1 MSRTLLQR
9 LHHAI
14 AVNDAL
20 ALPIAQENLRRLYF
34 SALLAVPF
42 DLIHILIFRLNLQ
55 GSSPEYNGWR
65 LDIIRV
71 HTVVAVLFTLLGLL
85 AWQALPPRRS
95 APLWY
100 MQTLT
105 VLGSALVLGFGIAI
119 TSADQQVTSSITPFL
134 MASVATALIILL
146 RPTLAVVLY
155 ILALAAFELS
165 MALTQGSPQLRLSNQ
180 MGGLTICGIG
190 LVLSF
195 ILWHGHVRNL
205 RQREFLRQQRLELEE
220 KNRQLEYLAGHD
232 PLTGLFNRRQFDQ
245 LVGMELS
252 RSTRQPAP
260 ISLLMVDLDHFKFIN
275 DRYGHPLGDEVIRHT
290 ASLLR
295 NHTRTG
301 DSVARLGGEEFLLLL
316 PDTSQPQARVI
327 AEKVR
332 RLLEETPLPMKDGL
346 LYLTASFG
354 IACLDAGLPGT
365 YEGLYAAADKAL
377 YKAKASGRNR
387 VEVIALGAEM
397 GTFD

>member
-14 AVNDAL
+14 AINDAL
-20 ALPIAQENLRRLYF
+20 APPIARENLRRLYF
-34 SALLAVPF
+34 AALLAVPF
-42 DLIHILIFRLNLQ
+42 DLIHIVVFRLNLQ
-55 GSSPEYNGWR
+55 GSSPEYDGWR

-71 HTVVAVLFTLLGLL
+71 HAVVAVLFSLLGLL
-85 AWQALPPRRS
+85 AWLASPPRRS

-100 MQTLT
+100 MQILT
-105 VLGSALVLGFGIAI
+105 VLGSLLVLGFGVAI
-119 TSADQQVTSSITPFL
+119 TGADQQVTSSITPFL
-134 MASVATALIILL
+134 MASVATALLILL
-146 RPTLAVVLY
+146 RPSLAVILY
-155 ILALAAFELS
+155 ILALSAFELT
-165 MALTQGSPQLRLSNQ
+165 MVLTQASPQLRLSNQ

-252 RSTRQPAP
+252 RVARQPAP

-295 NHTRTG
+295 NYTRTG

-316 PDTSQPQARVI
+316 PDTAQFQARAI

-354 IACLDAGLPGT
+354 IACLEAGVPGT

-387 VEVIALGAEM
+387 VEVIELGMEM

>member
-20 ALPIAQENLRRLYF
+20 ALPIARENLRRLYV

-42 DLIHILIFRLNLQ
+42 DLVHILVFRLNLQ
-55 GSSPEYNGWR
+55 GSSPEYDGWR

-71 HTVVAVLFTLLGLL
+71 HATVAVFFSLLGLL
-85 AWQALPPRRS
+85 AWLASPPRRH

-105 VLGSALVLGFGIAI
+105 ILGSILLLGFGIAI
-119 TSADQQVTSSITPFL
+119 TGADQQVTSSITPFL
-134 MASVATALIILL
+134 MASVATSLIILL
-146 RPTLAVVLY
+146 RPSLAVTLY
-155 ILALAAFELS
+155 ILALAVFELT
-165 MALTQGSPQLRLSNQ
+165 MTLTQASPQLRLSNQ

-252 RSTRQPAP
+252 RAARQPAP

-295 NHTRTG
+295 NYTRTG

-354 IACLDAGLPGT
+354 IACLEAGIPGT

-387 VEVIALGAEM
+387 VEVIELGTEM

>member
-1 MSRTLLQR
+1 MPRTLLQR

-20 ALPIAQENLRRLYF
+20 ALPIARENLRRLYF

-42 DLIHILIFRLNLQ
+42 DLIHILVFRLNLQ
-55 GSSPEYNGWR
+55 GSSPEYDDWR

-71 HTVVAVLFTLLGLL
+71 HVVVAVLFTLLGLL
-85 AWQALPPRRS
+85 AWQASPPRRS
-95 APLWY
+95 TPLWY

-119 TSADQQVTSSITPFL
+119 TGADQQVTSSITPFL

-155 ILALAAFELS
+155 ILALGAFELT

-252 RSTRQPAP
+252 RATRQPAP

-290 ASLLR
+290 ATLLR

>member
-20 ALPIAQENLRRLYF
+20 ALPIARENLRRLYF

-42 DLIHILIFRLNLQ
+42 DLIHILVFRLNLQ
-55 GSSPEYNGWR
+55 GSSAEYDGWR
-65 LDIIRV
+65 VDIIRV
-71 HTVVAVLFTLLGLL
+71 HAVVAVLFTLLGLL
-85 AWQALPPRRS
+85 AWLAAPPRRS
-95 APLWY
+95 ASLRY

-105 VLGSALVLGFGIAI
+105 VLGSILVLGFGIAI
-119 TSADQQVTSSITPFL
+119 TGADQQVTSSITPFL
-134 MASVATALIILL
+134 MSSVATALLILL
-146 RPTLAVVLY
+146 RPSLAVALY
-155 ILALAAFELS
+155 ILALAAFEVT
-165 MALTQGSPQLRLSNQ
+165 MVLTQASPQLRLSNQ

-205 RQREFLRQQRLELEE
+205 RQREFLRRQRLELEE

-252 RSTRQPAP
+252 RAARQPAP

-295 NHTRTG
+295 NYTRTG

-354 IACLDAGLPGT
+354 IACLEAGIPGT

-387 VEVIALGAEM
+387 VEVIELGTEM

>member
-1 MSRTLLQR
+1 MPRTLLQR

-20 ALPIAQENLRRLYF
+20 ALPIARENLRRLYF
-34 SALLAVPF
+34 AALLAVPF
-42 DLIHILIFRLNLQ
+42 DLIHILVFRLNLQ
-55 GSSPEYNGWR
+55 GSSPEYDGWR

-71 HTVVAVLFTLLGLL
+71 HAVVAVLFSLLGLL
-85 AWQALPPRRS
+85 AWLASPPRRS
-95 APLWY
+95 APQWY
-100 MQTLT
+100 MQLLT

-119 TSADQQVTSSITPFL
+119 TGADQQVTSSITPFL
-134 MASVATALIILL
+134 MASVATALLILL
-146 RPTLAVVLY
+146 RPGLAIALY
-155 ILALAAFELS
+155 ILALASFELT
-165 MALTQGSPQLRLSNQ
+165 MALTQASPQLRLSNQ

-205 RQREFLRQQRLELEE
+205 RQREYLRQQRLELEE

-252 RSTRQPAP
+252 RAARQPAP

-295 NHTRTG
+295 NYTRTG

-354 IACLDAGLPGT
+354 IACLEAGVPGT

-387 VEVIALGAEM
+387 VEVIELGTEM

>member
-1 MSRTLLQR
+1 MSRTLFQR
-9 LHHAI
+9 LQHAI

-20 ALPIAQENLRRLYF
+20 AMPIARENLRRVYLA
-34 SALLAVPF
+34 ALLAVPF
-42 DLIHILIFRLNLQ
+42 DLIHILVFWLNLQ
-55 GSSPEYNGWR
+55 GSSPQYDGWR
-65 LDIIRV
+65 MGIIRV
-71 HTVVAVLFTLLGLL
+71 HATVAVLFTLLGLL
-85 AWQALPPRRS
+85 AWIASRPRRNPPLRYMQAL
-95 APLWY
+95 
-100 MQTLT
+100 T
-105 VLGSALVLGFGIAI
+105 VAGSAVVLGFGVAI
-119 TSADQQVTSSITPFL
+119 TGTDQQVTSSITPFL

-146 RPTLAVVLY
+146 RPRLAVTLY
-155 ILALAAFELS
+155 ILALAAFELT
-165 MALTQGSPQLRLSNQ
+165 MTLTQGSPQLRLSNQ

-190 LVLSF
+190 LILSL

-205 RQREFLRQQRLELEE
+205 RQRQFLRQQRRELEE

-245 LVGMELS
+245 LVAMELS
-252 RSTRQPAP
+252 RVARQPAP

-290 ASLLR
+290 ANLLR
-295 NHTRTG
+295 NYTRTG

-316 PDTSQPQARVI
+316 PDTSQPQARTI

-332 RLLEETPLPMKDGL
+332 RLLEETPLPIKDNL

-354 IACLDAGLPGT
+354 IACLEAGTPGT

-387 VEVIALGAEM
+387 VEVIELGEEM

>member
-1 MSRTLLQR
+1 MPRTLLQR

-20 ALPIAQENLRRLYF
+20 ALPIARENLRRLYF
-34 SALLAVPF
+34 AALLAVPF
-42 DLIHILIFRLNLQ
+42 DLIHILVFRLNLQ
-55 GSSPEYNGWR
+55 GSSPEYDGWR

-71 HTVVAVLFTLLGLL
+71 HAVVAVLFSLLGLL
-85 AWQALPPRRS
+85 AWLASPPRRS

-100 MQTLT
+100 MQLLT

-119 TSADQQVTSSITPFL
+119 TGADQQVTSSITPFL
-134 MASVATALIILL
+134 MASVATALLILL
-146 RPTLAVVLY
+146 RPSLAIALY
-155 ILALAAFELS
+155 ILALASFELT
-165 MALTQGSPQLRLSNQ
+165 MALTQASPQLRLSNQ

-205 RQREFLRQQRLELEE
+205 RQREYLRQQRQELEE

-252 RSTRQPAP
+252 RAARQPAP

-295 NHTRTG
+295 NYTRTG

-354 IACLDAGLPGT
+354 IACLEAGVPGT

-387 VEVIALGAEM
+387 VEVIELGTEM

>member
-1 MSRTLLQR
+1 M
-9 LHHAI
+9 HHAI

-20 ALPIAQENLRRLYF
+20 ALPIARENLRRLYF
-34 SALLAVPF
+34 AALLAVPF
-42 DLIHILIFRLNLQ
+42 DLIHILVFRLNLQ
-55 GSSPEYNGWR
+55 GSSPEYDGWR

-71 HTVVAVLFTLLGLL
+71 HAVVAVLFSLLGLL
-85 AWQALPPRRS
+85 AWLASPPRRS
-95 APLWY
+95 APQWY
-100 MQTLT
+100 MQLLT

-119 TSADQQVTSSITPFL
+119 TGADQQVTSSITPFL
-134 MASVATALIILL
+134 MASVATALLILL
-146 RPTLAVVLY
+146 RPGLAIALY
-155 ILALAAFELS
+155 ILALASFELT
-165 MALTQGSPQLRLSNQ
+165 MALTQASPQLRLSNQ

-205 RQREFLRQQRLELEE
+205 RQREYLRQQRLELEE

-252 RSTRQPAP
+252 RAARQPAP

-295 NHTRTG
+295 NYTRTG

-354 IACLDAGLPGT
+354 IACLEAGVPGT

-387 VEVIALGAEM
+387 VEVIELGTEM

>member
-1 MSRTLLQR
+1 MPRTLLQR

-20 ALPIAQENLRRLYF
+20 ALPIARENLRRLYF
-34 SALLAVPF
+34 AALLAVPF
-42 DLIHILIFRLNLQ
+42 DLIHILVFRLNLQ
-55 GSSPEYNGWR
+55 GSSPEYDGWR

-71 HTVVAVLFTLLGLL
+71 HAVVAVLFSLLGLL
-85 AWQALPPRRS
+85 AWLASPPRRS

-100 MQTLT
+100 MQLLT

-119 TSADQQVTSSITPFL
+119 TGADQQVTSSITPFL
-134 MASVATALIILL
+134 MASVATALLILL
-146 RPTLAVVLY
+146 RPSLAIALY
-155 ILALAAFELS
+155 ILALASFELT
-165 MALTQGSPQLRLSNQ
+165 MALTQASPQLRLSNQ

-205 RQREFLRQQRLELEE
+205 RQREYLRQQRLELEE

-252 RSTRQPAP
+252 RAARQPAP

-295 NHTRTG
+295 NYTRTG

-354 IACLDAGLPGT
+354 IACLEAGVPGT

-387 VEVIALGAEM
+387 VEVIELGTEM

>member
-20 ALPIAQENLRRLYF
+20 ALPIARENLRRLYF
-34 SALLAVPF
+34 SALLAVAF
-42 DLIHILIFRLNLQ
+42 DLIHILVFRLNLQ
-55 GSSPEYNGWR
+55 GSSPEYDGWR

-71 HTVVAVLFTLLGLL
+71 HAVVAVLFTLLGLL
-85 AWQALPPRRS
+85 AWLASPPRRS

-100 MQTLT
+100 MQLLT
-105 VLGSALVLGFGIAI
+105 ILGSALVLGFGIAI
-119 TSADQQVTSSITPFL
+119 TGADQQVTSSITPFL
-134 MASVATALIILL
+134 MAAVATALIILL
-146 RPTLAVVLY
+146 RPSLAVALY
-155 ILALAAFELS
+155 ILALATFELT
-165 MALTQGSPQLRLSNQ
+165 MALTQDSPQLRLSNQ

-245 LVGMELS
+245 MVGMELS
-252 RSTRQPAP
+252 RAARQPAP

-295 NHTRTG
+295 NYTRTG

-316 PDTSQPQARVI
+316 PETSQPQARVI

-354 IACLDAGLPGT
+354 IACLEAGVPGT

-387 VEVIALGAEM
+387 VEVIELGAEM

>member
-1 MSRTLLQR
+1 VSRTLLQR

-20 ALPIAQENLRRLYF
+20 ALPIARENLRRLYF

-42 DLIHILIFRLNLQ
+42 DLIHILVFRLNLQ
-55 GSSPEYNGWR
+55 GSSPEYDGWR

-71 HTVVAVLFTLLGLL
+71 HAVVAVLFSLLGLL
-85 AWQALPPRRS
+85 AWLGSPPRRS

-100 MQTLT
+100 MQLLT
-105 VLGSALVLGFGIAI
+105 ILGSALVLGFGIAI
-119 TSADQQVTSSITPFL
+119 TGADQQVTSSITPFL
-134 MASVATALIILL
+134 MAAVATALIILL
-146 RPTLAVVLY
+146 RPSLAVALY
-155 ILALAAFELS
+155 ILALATFELT
-165 MALTQGSPQLRLSNQ
+165 MALTQDSPQLRLSNQ

-245 LVGMELS
+245 MVSMELS
-252 RSTRQPAP
+252 RAARQPAP

-316 PDTSQPQARVI
+316 PDTSQPQAKVI

-354 IACLDAGLPGT
+354 IACLEAGMPGT

-387 VEVIALGAEM
+387 VEVIELGAEM

>member
-1 MSRTLLQR
+1 MPRTLLQR

-20 ALPIAQENLRRLYF
+20 ALPIARENLRRLYF
-34 SALLAVPF
+34 AALLAVPF
-42 DLIHILIFRLNLQ
+42 DLIHILVFRLNLQ
-55 GSSPEYNGWR
+55 GSSPEYDGWR

-71 HTVVAVLFTLLGLL
+71 HAVVAVLFSLLGLL
-85 AWQALPPRRS
+85 AWLASPARRS

-100 MQTLT
+100 MQLLT

-119 TSADQQVTSSITPFL
+119 TGADQQVTSSITPFL
-134 MASVATALIILL
+134 MASVATALLILL
-146 RPTLAVVLY
+146 RPGLAIALY
-155 ILALAAFELS
+155 ILALASFELT
-165 MALTQGSPQLRLSNQ
+165 MALTQASPQLRLSNQ

-205 RQREFLRQQRLELEE
+205 RQREYLRQQRLELEE

-252 RSTRQPAP
+252 RAARQPAP

-295 NHTRTG
+295 NYTRTG

-354 IACLDAGLPGT
+354 IACLEAGVPGT

-387 VEVIALGAEM
+387 VEVIELGTEM

>member
-20 ALPIAQENLRRLYF
+20 ALPIARENLRRLYL
-34 SALLAVPF
+34 SAPLAVLF
-42 DLIHILIFRLNLQ
+42 DLIHIIVFKLNLQ
-55 GSSPEYNGWR
+55 GASAAHDGWR
-65 LDIIRV
+65 MDIIRV
-71 HTVVAVLFTLLGLL
+71 HATVAVLFSLLGLL
-85 AWQALPPRRS
+85 AWLALPPRRS

-100 MQTLT
+100 MQLLT
-105 VLGSALVLGFGIAI
+105 TLGSALLLGFGVAI
-119 TSADQQVTSSITPFL
+119 TGADQQVTSSITPFL
-134 MASVATALIILL
+134 MASVAAALILL
-146 RPTLAVVLY
+146 MRPRLAVSLY
-155 ILALAAFELS
+155 ILAFAAFELTIG
-165 MALTQGSPQLRLSNQ
+165 LTQADPQLRLSNQ

-190 LVLSF
+190 VILSL

-252 RSTRQPAP
+252 RAARQPAP

-290 ASLLR
+290 ATLLR
-295 NHTRTG
+295 NYTRTG

-316 PDTSQPQARVI
+316 PDTSQPQARTI

-354 IACLDAGLPGT
+354 IACLEAGTPGT

-387 VEVIALGAEM
+387 VEVIELGTEM

>member
-1 MSRTLLQR
+1 MSRTMLQR

-20 ALPIAQENLRRLYF
+20 ALPIARENLRRLYL

-55 GSSPEYNGWR
+55 GSSPEFDGWR

-71 HTVVAVLFTLLGLL
+71 HSVVAVLFTLLGLL
-85 AWQALPPRRS
+85 AWLASSPRRS
-95 APLWY
+95 TSLRY

-105 VLGSALVLGFGIAI
+105 ALGSALVLGFGIAI
-119 TSADQQVTSSITPFL
+119 TGADQQVTSSITPFL
-134 MASVATALIILL
+134 MASVATALLILL
-146 RPTLAVVLY
+146 RPSLAVVLY
-155 ILALAAFELS
+155 ILALAAFELT
-165 MALTQGSPQLRLSNQ
+165 MALTQASPQLRLSNQ

-252 RSTRQPAP
+252 RAARQPAP

-295 NHTRTG
+295 NYTRTG

-354 IACLDAGLPGT
+354 IACLDSGVPGT

-387 VEVIALGAEM
+387 VEVIELGTEM

>member
-20 ALPIAQENLRRLYF
+20 ALPIARENLRRLYF

-42 DLIHILIFRLNLQ
+42 DLIHILVFRLNLQ
-55 GSSPEYNGWR
+55 GSSPEYDGWR

-71 HTVVAVLFTLLGLL
+71 HAVVAVLFTLLGLL
-85 AWQALPPRRS
+85 AWLASPPRRS
-95 APLWY
+95 ASLRY

-105 VLGSALVLGFGIAI
+105 VLGSTLVLGFGIAI
-119 TSADQQVTSSITPFL
+119 TGADQQVTSSITPFL
-134 MASVATALIILL
+134 MATVATALIILL
-146 RPTLAVVLY
+146 RPSLAVILY
-155 ILALAAFELS
+155 ILALAVFELT
-165 MALTQGSPQLRLSNQ
+165 MALTQDSPQLRLSNQ

-205 RQREFLRQQRLELEE
+205 RQREFLRQQRQELEE

-252 RSTRQPAP
+252 RAARQPAP

-295 NHTRTG
+295 NYTRTG

-354 IACLDAGLPGT
+354 IACLDAGVPGT

-387 VEVIALGAEM
+387 VEVIELGTEM

>member
-9 LHHAI
+9 LYHAI

-20 ALPIAQENLRRLYF
+20 ALPIARENLRRLYF

-42 DLIHILIFRLNLQ
+42 DLIHILVFRLNLQ
-55 GSSPEYNGWR
+55 GSSPEYDGWR

-71 HTVVAVLFTLLGLL
+71 HAVVAVLFSLLGLL
-85 AWQALPPRRS
+85 AWLASPPRRS
-95 APLWY
+95 MPLWY
-100 MQTLT
+100 MQLLT
-105 VLGSALVLGFGIAI
+105 MLGSALVLGFGIAI
-119 TSADQQVTSSITPFL
+119 TGADQQVTSSITPFL
-134 MASVATALIILL
+134 MASVATALLILL
-146 RPTLAVVLY
+146 RPSLAVILY
-155 ILALAAFELS
+155 ILALAAFELT
-165 MALTQGSPQLRLSNQ
+165 MALTQASPQLRLSNQ

-252 RSTRQPAP
+252 RAARQPAP

-290 ASLLR
+290 ATLLR
-295 NHTRTG
+295 NYTRTG

-354 IACLDAGLPGT
+354 IACLEAGVPGT

-377 YKAKASGRNR
+377 YRAKASGRNR
-387 VEVIALGAEM
+387 VEVIELGTEM

>member
-1 MSRTLLQR
+1 MSRTLIQR

-20 ALPIAQENLRRLYF
+20 ALPIARENLRRVYLA
-34 SALLAVPF
+34 ALLAVPF
-42 DLIHILIFRLNLQ
+42 DLIHILVFWLNLQ
-55 GSSPEYNGWR
+55 GSSPQYDGWR
-65 LDIIRV
+65 LGIIRV
-71 HTVVAVLFTLLGLL
+71 HASVAVLFTLLGLL
-85 AWQALPPRRS
+85 AWIASRPRRNPPLRYLQAL
-95 APLWY
+95 
-100 MQTLT
+100 T
-105 VLGSALVLGFGIAI
+105 VAGSATVLGFGVAI
-119 TSADQQVTSSITPFL
+119 TATDQQITSSITPFL

-146 RPTLAVVLY
+146 RPRLAILLY
-155 ILALAAFELS
+155 LLALAAFELAMS
-165 MALTQGSPQLRLSNQ
+165 LAQGSPQLRLSNQ

-190 LVLSF
+190 LILSL

-205 RQREFLRQQRLELEE
+205 RQRQFLRQQRQELEE

-245 LVGMELS
+245 LVAMELA
-252 RSTRQPAP
+252 RVTRQPAP

-290 ASLLR
+290 ATLLR
-295 NHTRTG
+295 NYTRTG

-354 IACLDAGLPGT
+354 IACLEAGTPGT
-365 YEGLYAAADKAL
+365 YENLYAAADKAL

-387 VEVIALGAEM
+387 VEVIELGAEM

>member
-1 MSRTLLQR
+1 LLQR

-20 ALPIAQENLRRLYF
+20 ALPIARENLRRLYF

-42 DLIHILIFRLNLQ
+42 DLVHILVFRLNLQ
-55 GSSPEYNGWR
+55 GSSPEYDGWR

-71 HTVVAVLFTLLGLL
+71 HAVVAVLFSLIGLL
-85 AWQALPPRRS
+85 AWLATPPRRH

-100 MQTLT
+100 MQTLS
-105 VLGSALVLGFGIAI
+105 VLGSILLLGFGIAI
-119 TSADQQVTSSITPFL
+119 TGADQQVTSSITPFL
-134 MASVATALIILL
+134 MASVATSLIILL
-146 RPTLAVVLY
+146 RPSLAIALY
-155 ILALAAFELS
+155 ILALAVFELT
-165 MALTQGSPQLRLSNQ
+165 MTLTQASPQLRLSNQ

-252 RSTRQPAP
+252 RAARQPAP

-295 NHTRTG
+295 NYTRTG

-332 RLLEETPLPMKDGL
+332 RLLEETPLPIKDGL

-354 IACLDAGLPGT
+354 IACLEACVPGT

-387 VEVIALGAEM
+387 VEVIALGTEM

>member
-20 ALPIAQENLRRLYF
+20 ALPIARENLRRLYF

-42 DLIHILIFRLNLQ
+42 DLVHILVFRLNLQ
-55 GSSPEYNGWR
+55 GSNPEYDGWR

-71 HTVVAVLFTLLGLL
+71 HAVVAVLFSLLGLL
-85 AWQALPPRRS
+85 AWMASPPRRH

-100 MQTLT
+100 MQSLT
-105 VLGSALVLGFGIAI
+105 VLGSILLLGFGITI
-119 TSADQQVTSSITPFL
+119 TGADQQVTSSITPFL
-134 MASVATALIILL
+134 MASVATSLIILL
-146 RPTLAVVLY
+146 RPSLAVTLY
-155 ILALAAFELS
+155 ILALAVFELT
-165 MALTQGSPQLRLSNQ
+165 MTLTQASPQLRLSNQ

-252 RSTRQPAP
+252 RAARQPAP

-295 NHTRTG
+295 NYTRTG

-354 IACLDAGLPGT
+354 IACLESGIPGT

-387 VEVIALGAEM
+387 VEVIELGTEM

>member
-20 ALPIAQENLRRLYF
+20 ALPIARENLRRLYF

-42 DLIHILIFRLNLQ
+42 DLVHILVFRLNLQ
-55 GSSPEYNGWR
+55 GSSPEYDGWR

-71 HTVVAVLFTLLGLL
+71 HAVVAVLFSLLGLL
-85 AWQALPPRRS
+85 AWLASPPRRH

-105 VLGSALVLGFGIAI
+105 VLGSILLLGFGIAI
-119 TSADQQVTSSITPFL
+119 TGADQQVTSSITPFL
-134 MASVATALIILL
+134 MASVATSLIILL
-146 RPTLAVVLY
+146 RPSLAVTLY
-155 ILALAAFELS
+155 ILALATFELT
-165 MALTQGSPQLRLSNQ
+165 MTLTQASPQLRLSNQ

-252 RSTRQPAP
+252 RAARQPAP

-295 NHTRTG
+295 NYTRTG

-354 IACLDAGLPGT
+354 IACLEAGVPGT

-387 VEVIALGAEM
+387 VEVIELGTEM

>member
-1 MSRTLLQR
+1 MSRTLQQR

-14 AVNDAL
+14 AINDTL
-20 ALPIAQENLRRLYF
+20 AQPIARENLRRLTF
-34 SALLAVPF
+34 SAALAVPF
-42 DLIHILIFRLNLQ
+42 DLIHIVVFWLNLQ
-55 GSSPEYNGWR
+55 GSSPEHDGWR
-65 LDIIRV
+65 MDIIRV
-71 HTVVAVLFTLLGLL
+71 HATMALLFSLLGIL
-85 AWQALPPRRS
+85 AWLASPSRRD

-100 MQTLT
+100 MQLLT
-105 VLGSALVLGFGIAI
+105 VLGASLVLGFGVAI
-119 TSADQQVTSSITPFL
+119 TGADQQVTSSITPFL

-146 RPTLAVVLY
+146 RPRLAVILY
-155 ILALAAFELS
+155 ILALAAFELV
-165 MALTQGSPQLRLSNQ
+165 MTFTQANPQLRLSNQ

-190 LVLSF
+190 VILSL

-205 RQREFLRQQRLELEE
+205 RQRKFLRQQRLELEE

-245 LVGMELS
+245 LVDMELS
-252 RSTRQPAP
+252 RAARQPAP

-295 NHTRTG
+295 NHTRNG

-316 PDTSQPQARVI
+316 PDTSQPQARLI

-354 IACLDAGLPGT
+354 IACLDSGVPGT
-365 YEGLYAAADKAL
+365 YACLYAAADKAL
-377 YKAKASGRNR
+377 YRAKASGRNR
-387 VEVIALGAEM
+387 VEVIEVGTEM

>member
-9 LHHAI
+9 LYHAI

-20 ALPIAQENLRRLYF
+20 ALPIARENLRRLYF

-42 DLIHILIFRLNLQ
+42 DLIHILVFRLNLQ
-55 GSSPEYNGWR
+55 GSSPEYDGWR

-71 HTVVAVLFTLLGLL
+71 HAVVAVLFSLIGLL
-85 AWQALPPRRS
+85 AWLASPPRRS
-95 APLWY
+95 MPLWY
-100 MQTLT
+100 MQLLT
-105 VLGSALVLGFGIAI
+105 MLGSALVLGFGIAI
-119 TSADQQVTSSITPFL
+119 TGADQQVTSSITPFL
-134 MASVATALIILL
+134 MASVATALLILL
-146 RPTLAVVLY
+146 RPSLAVILY
-155 ILALAAFELS
+155 ILALAAFELT
-165 MALTQGSPQLRLSNQ
+165 MALTQASPQLRLSNQ

-252 RSTRQPAP
+252 RAARQPAP

-290 ASLLR
+290 ATLLR
-295 NHTRTG
+295 NYTRTG

-354 IACLDAGLPGT
+354 IACLEAGVPGT

-377 YKAKASGRNR
+377 YRAKASGRNR
-387 VEVIALGAEM
+387 VEVIELGTEM

>member
-14 AVNDAL
+14 AVNDTL
-20 ALPIAQENLRRLYF
+20 AQPIAQENLRRLYL
-34 SALLAVPF
+34 SAPLAVLF
-42 DLIHILIFRLNLQ
+42 DLIHIIVFKLNLQ
-55 GSSPEYNGWR
+55 GASPEHDGWR
-65 LDIIRV
+65 MEIIRI
-71 HTVVAVLFTLLGLL
+71 HATVAVLFSLLGLL
-85 AWQALPPRRS
+85 AWLALPPRRS

-100 MQTLT
+100 MQLLTL
-105 VLGSALVLGFGIAI
+105 LGSALLLGFGVAI
-119 TSADQQVTSSITPFL
+119 TGADQQVTSSITPFL
-134 MASVATALIILL
+134 MASVAAALILL
-146 RPTLAVVLY
+146 IRPRLTITLY
-155 ILALAAFELS
+155 ILAFAAFELVIG
-165 MALTQGSPQLRLSNQ
+165 LTQANPQLRLSNQ

-190 LVLSF
+190 VILSL

-205 RQREFLRQQRLELEE
+205 RQREFLRRQRLELEE

-252 RSTRQPAP
+252 RTARQPGP

-354 IACLDAGLPGT
+354 IACLEAGVPGT
-365 YEGLYAAADKAL
+365 YESLYAAADKAL

-387 VEVIALGAEM
+387 VEVIELGTEM

>member
-1 MSRTLLQR
+1 MPRTLLQR

-20 ALPIAQENLRRLYF
+20 ALPIARENLRRLYF
-34 SALLAVPF
+34 AALLAVPF
-42 DLIHILIFRLNLQ
+42 DLIHILVFRLNLQ
-55 GSSPEYNGWR
+55 GSSPEYDGWR

-71 HTVVAVLFTLLGLL
+71 HAVVAVLFSLLGLL
-85 AWQALPPRRS
+85 AWLASPPRRS

-100 MQTLT
+100 MQLLT
-105 VLGSALVLGFGIAI
+105 ILGSALVLGFGTAI
-119 TSADQQVTSSITPFL
+119 TGADQQVTSSITPFL
-134 MASVATALIILL
+134 MASVATALLILL
-146 RPTLAVVLY
+146 RPSLAIALY
-155 ILALAAFELS
+155 ILALASFELT
-165 MALTQGSPQLRLSNQ
+165 MALTQASPQLRLSNQ

-205 RQREFLRQQRLELEE
+205 RQREYLRQQRLELEE

-252 RSTRQPAP
+252 RAARQPAP

-295 NHTRTG
+295 NYTRTG

-354 IACLDAGLPGT
+354 IACLEAGVPGT

-387 VEVIALGAEM
+387 VEVIELGTEM